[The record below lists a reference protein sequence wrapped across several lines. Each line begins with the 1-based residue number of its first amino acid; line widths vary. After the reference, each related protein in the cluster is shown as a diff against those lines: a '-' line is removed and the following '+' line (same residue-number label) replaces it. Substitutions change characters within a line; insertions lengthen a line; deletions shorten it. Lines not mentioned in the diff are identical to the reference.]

1 MQSITS
7 AMSHSAAVR
16 TAFIRFSAAS
26 DEGRSDDRWLPTS
39 TIGTGE
45 CCTMKLRMAPVCA
58 MVSVPWPMTMPSAP
72 FSISSPIAMASAL
85 YCTGPMFS
93 LKTPKSFLV
102 VRFAMSASSG
112 TAPYSSPGV
121 NAGITAPVR

>member
-16 TAFIRFSAAS
+16 TAFMRFRAAS
-26 DEGRSDDRWLPTS
+26 DDGRSELRWLPTT
-39 TIGTGE
+39 TIGTGLF
-45 CCTMKLRMAPVCA
+45 CTMKLRMAPVWD

-72 FSISSPIAMASAL
+72 LAISSPMAMARAL
-85 YCTGPMFS
+85 YCSGPMFS

-102 VRFAMSASSG
+102 VRLAMSASSG
-112 TAPYSSPGV
+112 TAP
-121 NAGITAPVR
+121 

>member
-1 MQSITS
+1 MHSMTS
-7 AMSHSAAVR
+7 AISHSAAVR
-16 TAFIRFSAAS
+16 TAFIRLSAAS
-26 DEGRSDDRWLPTS
+26 DEGRSDERWLPTS

-45 CCTMKLRMAPVCA
+45 SCTMKLRMAPVCA
-58 MVSVPWPMTMPSAP
+58 IVSVPWPMTMPSVP
-72 FSISSPIAMASAL
+72 FSISSPMAMASAL

-93 LKTPKSFLV
+93 LKTPKSFFV

-121 NAGITAPVR
+121 KAGITAPVR

>member
-16 TAFIRFSAAS
+16 TAFIRLMAAS
-26 DEGRSDDRWLPTS
+26 LDGRSELRWLPTR

-45 CCTMKLRMAPVCA
+45 FWTMNDMIAPVWCI
-58 MVSVPWPMTMPSAP
+58 VSVPWPTTMPSVPAA
-72 FSISSPIAMASAL
+72 ISSPMARAKPM
-85 YCTGPMFS
+85 YCSGPMFS
-93 LKTPKSFLV
+93 EKTPKSFFV

-112 TAPYSSPGV
+112 TAP
-121 NAGITAPVR
+121 

>member
-1 MQSITS
+1 MHSITS

-39 TIGTGE
+39 TMGTGE
-45 CCTMKLRMAPVCA
+45 FCTMKLRMAPVCA

-72 FSISSPIAMASAL
+72 FSISSPMAMASAL